1 MKNTWTLRV
10 HKPESVTPSILGLN
24 LYPFIDREPMVCLGR
39 GVYGSGYELGLRY
52 PRGTRKKSKARYCKC
67 GQAPGLKN
75 KRIFLSDGPPNKYI
89 SPKFCFLSS
98 RSWGNRNKD
107 SISLWA
113 GRQLLR
119 GIYGLAAVRPPGRAR
134 RGTGS

>member
-1 MKNTWTLRV
+1 MSGPWCLRV
-10 HKPESVTPSILGLN
+10 
-24 LYPFIDREPMVCLGR
+24 RRRGR
-39 GVYGSGYELGLRY
+39 LALS
-52 PRGTRKKSKARYCKC
+52 PRTRKKSKARYYKC

-75 KRIFLSDGPPNKYI
+75 KRIFLSDAPPNKCI
-89 SPKFCFLSS
+89 SPDFCFLSLRS
-98 RSWGNRNKD
+98 RGNWNKD

-134 RGTGS
+134 RGTGC